1 MNNGFCLVLLRGVS
15 GSGKSTIASLFT
27 DAMLF
32 STDDYFIDNN
42 GDYVFDANN
51 LVVNHEKC
59 QNDVKSAMK
68 EAADALVNWEYPKAE
83 PVDDQ
88 DRWNV
93 MPIPPID
100 CTIVVH
106 NTFTQEW
113 EMDAYYKLAEEHGF
127 TVHTLIVEN
136 RHGSQ
141 STHDVP
147 LKSIETQ
154 RDRFEVVI

>member
-1 MNNGFCLVLLRGVS
+1 MNDLNLILLRGVS
-15 GSGKSTIASLFT
+15 GSGKTTIAQLFT
-27 DAMLF
+27 DAVLI
-32 STDDYFIDNN
+32 STDDYFMIPDAE
-42 GDYVFDANN
+42 GVLQYQFDANS
-51 LVVNHEKC
+51 LVVNHKKC
-59 QNDVKSAMK
+59 QDEVESVMQHV
-68 EAADALVNWEYPKAE
+68 ESQDGFL
-83 PVDDQ
+83 DDM
-88 DRWNV
+88 V
-93 MPIPPID
+93 TIT

-113 EMDAYYKLAEEHGF
+113 EMDAYYTLAEIYGYR
-127 TVHTLIVEN
+127 VHTLIVEN

>member
-1 MNNGFCLVLLRGVS
+1 MNDLNLILLRGVS
-15 GSGKSTIASLFT
+15 GSGKTTVANLFT
-27 DAMLF
+27 DAVLI
-32 STDDYFIDNN
+32 STDDYFMIPDAE
-42 GDYVFDANN
+42 GVLQYQFDANS
-51 LVVNHEKC
+51 LVINHQKC
-59 QNDVKSAMK
+59 QDQVKSTMQHV
-68 EAADALVNWEYPKAE
+68 ESQDGFL
-83 PVDDQ
+83 DDM
-88 DRWNV
+88 V
-93 MPIPPID
+93 TIT

-113 EMDAYYKLAEEHGF
+113 EMDAYYKLAEEYGF
-127 TVHTLIVEN
+127 TIHTLIVEN

>member
-1 MNNGFCLVLLRGVS
+1 MNDLNLILLRGVS
-15 GSGKSTIASLFT
+15 GSGKTTVANLFT
-27 DAMLF
+27 DAVLI
-32 STDDYFIDNN
+32 STDDYFMIPDAE
-42 GDYVFDANN
+42 GVLQYQFDANS
-51 LVVNHEKC
+51 LVVNHKKC
-59 QNDVKSAMK
+59 QDEVESVMQHV
-68 EAADALVNWEYPKAE
+68 ESQDGFL
-83 PVDDQ
+83 DDMAT
-88 DRWNV
+88 V
-93 MPIPPID
+93 T

-127 TVHTLIVEN
+127 TIHTLIVEN